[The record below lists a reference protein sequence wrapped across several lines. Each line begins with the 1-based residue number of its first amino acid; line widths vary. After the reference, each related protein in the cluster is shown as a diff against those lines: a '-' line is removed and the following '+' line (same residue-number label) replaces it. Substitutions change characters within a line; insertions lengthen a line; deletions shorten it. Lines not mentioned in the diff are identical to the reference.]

1 MKKTIVLIIIFMLNS
16 SVIIAGDPREIAWI
30 EKGKEAVR
38 SKLKDPHSAQ
48 FKNVYFHRGAKGIP
62 VSCGEVNSKNSF
74 GGYIGFQKFISAGNP
89 ELTFMQSEVTDFSTS
104 WKQFCK

>member
-1 MKKTIVLIIIFMLNS
+1 MKKIIVLTTIFILS
-16 SVIIAGDPREIAWI
+16 SITLIAGDPREIAWM

-62 VSCGEVNSKNSF
+62 VSCGEVNSKNGF
-74 GGYIGFQKFISAGNP
+74 GGYSGFQKFISAGNT
-89 ELTFMQSEVTDFSTS
+89 ELTFIQSEVTDFSTS

>member
-1 MKKTIVLIIIFMLNS
+1 MKTISIL
-16 SVIIAGDPREIAWI
+16 SVIFILCSTTLIAGDAREIAWI

-38 SKLKDPHSAQ
+38 SKLKDPNSAQ
-48 FKNVYFHRGAKGIP
+48 FKNVYFHRGADGIP

-74 GGYIGFQKFISAGNP
+74 GGYTGFQKFVSAGKS
-89 ELTFMQSEVTDFSTS
+89 ELTFLQSEVSDFGST

>member
-1 MKKTIVLIIIFMLNS
+1 MKKTIILTTIFILCSTTLIAS
-16 SVIIAGDPREIAWI
+16 DTREIAWI

-38 SKLKDPHSAQ
+38 SKLKDPNTAQ

-74 GGYIGFQKFISAGNP
+74 GGYTGFQKFISAGNP
-89 ELTFMQSEVTDFSTS
+89 ELTFIQSEVTDFTTS

>member
-1 MKKTIVLIIIFMLNS
+1 MKKTIALISIFILNS
-16 SVIIAGDPREIAWI
+16 SALIAGDSREIAWI

-38 SKLKDPHSAQ
+38 LKLKDPNSAQ
-48 FKNVYFHRGAKGIP
+48 FKNVYFHRGSDGIP

-74 GGYIGFQKFISAGNP
+74 GGYTGFQKFVSAGKS
-89 ELTFMQSEVTDFSTS
+89 ELTFLQSEVSDFGGT